1 MEFKVSDEI
10 KKELLEE
17 LNIEK
22 KVYREYEKIAYE
34 FEGKEEQLERLK
46 SNSLEELKRDI
57 DQLKEKNILSDQLV
71 KFFKAQTDNEIELSE
86 EQIKKIISNI
96 SIEGR
101 KANLDIIEDLRQTK
115 KIKLIYLAELVDIE
129 NTKQDEIIPLDDE
142 MTDGFKTIN
151 QTRSIRNDDEGIEL
165 TDRIENNLRKSQ
177 IEYRDYRYLTSKYI
191 IGSENFSFEE
201 QSSLLYL
208 YNKGYISKD
217 LLLQTIGKKEFNLS
231 VIKFKTEYEKRRKES
246 LIDWKE
252 SIINI
257 IENMPE
263 NVSKITK
270 QKMNQ
275 LLEVLYNTDNTQ
287 YDETEKLI
295 NIFNDI
301 SNEEWQ
307 KYLHEEN
314 AILFHETPLSIEG
327 KFNDPIMSTS
337 LIEADYIKTYRN
349 IGLGYR
355 IKPKK
360 IEIALEK
367 DTYVTNS
374 KRDKYVQHVQAIVDL
389 PQNVSSKMK
398 QYGSFSEVDLSD
410 YEIESAFILDPENS
424 EKMEQIKEIAQKQ
437 GIDIDTFDGKKF
449 VPIEQYFLNKQISII
464 KKQILGLRS
473 FHKEIEVLGLK
484 EFSIQEESDKTTIIK
499 ILDLIEANIPNNSR
513 ENMRKI
519 TEFLTS
525 YNNFDQ
531 LVEIM
536 NQELQ
541 ENYNIQ
547 INERVNALIKK
558 NKIKQINEQEEDLKK
573 EKLNFIDV
581 IFGKNK
587 LKEVKLEALKLKK
600 EGINLEQFDRN
611 FK

>member
-10 KKELLEE
+10 KKELLGKI
-17 LNIEK
+17 NIEK
-22 KVYREYEKIAYE
+22 KVYREYENIAYE

-191 IGSENFSFEE
+191 IGSKNFSFEE

-275 LLEVLYNTDNTQ
+275 LLEILYNTDNTQ

-581 IFGKNK
+581 IFGKKK